1 MQISD
6 QTDFEC
12 GTCTQG
18 KMCQTCSRKPDERAI
33 AALEIVHCDLA
44 GPISPVARDGFR
56 YALCFVDD
64 HSGINMVYF
73 LKQKSNTL
81 EATKKFF
88 ADVAPYGK
96 VKRIRSDNGSK
107 FMNKEFKSL
116 LCTKGIKHET
126 SCPYSPHQNGTVE
139 RSWRSL
145 FEMARC
151 LLLEAK
157 LPKEFWTYAVMIA
170 AYTRNRCYNNR
181 LGKTP
186 LEAFIGKR
194 PDVSNMH
201 IFWHDMLR
209 IRAEREET

>member
-18 KMCQTCSRKPDERAI
+18 KMCQTCSRKPDERAT
-33 AALEIVHCDLA
+33 AALEFVHCDLA

-73 LKQKSNTL
+73 LKQKSDTL

-96 VKRIRSDNGSK
+96 VKRIRSNNSSK

-116 LCTKGIKHET
+116 LRTKGIKHKT

-145 FEMARC
+145 FEMA
-151 LLLEAK
+151 
-157 LPKEFWTYAVMIA
+157 
-170 AYTRNRCYNNR
+170 
-181 LGKTP
+181 
-186 LEAFIGKR
+186 
-194 PDVSNMH
+194 
-201 IFWHDMLR
+201 
-209 IRAEREET
+209 